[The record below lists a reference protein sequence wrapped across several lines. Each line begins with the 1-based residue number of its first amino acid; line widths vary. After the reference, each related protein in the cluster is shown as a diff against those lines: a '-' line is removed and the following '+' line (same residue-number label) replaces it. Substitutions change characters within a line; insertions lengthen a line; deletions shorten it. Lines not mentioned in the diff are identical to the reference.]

1 MIPTYTTNHR
11 HYKQRCRIFLQNSYT
26 NLKIIPNI
34 IRKAINMITYPDLS
48 YIDDIMRNYYSKY
61 GPAPRPASC
70 MLRSLLLAI
79 ICKVTSITQ
88 WVDILRTQPLY
99 AVISEFEP
107 NDVPRVGTFY
117 DFINR
122 LWKLDTNNISSHIK
136 FPKRKPSN
144 PPKKETFIVHLD
156 RLLCC

>member
-1 MIPTYTTNHR
+1 MISTYTTNHR
-11 HYKQRCRIFLQNSYT
+11 HYKQRCRIFLQNSYP
-26 NLKIIPNI
+26 NKKIIPNI

-70 MLRSLLLAI
+70 MLRSLLLAV

-99 AVISEFEP
+99 SVISEFEP
-107 NDVPRVGTFY
+107 DDVPGVGTFY

-122 LWKLDTNNISSHIK
+122 LLKLPTQKILTA
-136 FPKRKPSN
+136 P
-144 PPKKETFIVHLD
+144 
-156 RLLCC
+156 

>member
-11 HYKQRCRIFLQNSYT
+11 HYKQRCRIFLQNSYP

-70 MLRSLLLAI
+70 MLRSLLLAV
-79 ICKVTSITQ
+79 ICKVTYNPMGRYIAHT
-88 WVDILRTQPLY
+88 
-99 AVISEFEP
+99 AVICRHK
-107 NDVPRVGTFY
+107 RV
-117 DFINR
+117 
-122 LWKLDTNNISSHIK
+122 
-136 FPKRKPSN
+136 
-144 PPKKETFIVHLD
+144 
-156 RLLCC
+156 

>member
-11 HYKQRCRIFLQNSYT
+11 YYKQRYRIFLQNSYP
-26 NLKIIPNI
+26 NLKIIPNN

-70 MLRSLLLAI
+70 MLRSLLLAM

-88 WVDILRTQPLY
+88 WGDILRTQPLY
-99 AVISEFEP
+99 AVISGFEP
-107 NDVPRVGTFY
+107 DDVPESV
-117 DFINR
+117 
-122 LWKLDTNNISSHIK
+122 
-136 FPKRKPSN
+136 PS
-144 PPKKETFIVHLD
+144 TTL
-156 RLLCC
+156 